1 MKRFI
6 VLAQSEVTARACEAW
21 LDLAGIEIE
30 PQNRIVHT
38 TRFGRGDA
46 GVGDYKSLVDQIEC
60 AIADNGCGQTP
71 DTTILVDS
79 IHPDY
84 FNVVE
89 ESGAWENLVAMLLLT
104 FPEVRW
110 LFGLNYPTRSPL
122 FKDHHQL
129 SELFSGIFRET
140 LLDPT
145 GLREWVRIKTNEAM
159 ETNNCDDLKLPLR
172 SDNRIAAAIDDESY
186 FAYFNAY
193 TAYRFGCRA
202 EVITSWQEMKRIFGQ
217 DNNDDNP
224 PIATKQHLYWLLLED
239 MSLNFPDRSANK
251 HLLNLE
257 RDENNK
263 QGRAYHCPR
272 LNSLNSTI
280 EKSNYRILVTGQTRP
295 GDHTLTEN
303 RQYLRHKV
311 HGRGKVVFKP
321 VSGMFDL
328 WGQIGLL
335 RKKFENRRAGNVEGF
350 NWPLDKPGKNQ
361 NRKQGTSHG
370 APGKLLLV
378 AETLIHRAE
387 AMLVDDIT
395 SMERA
400 ILGAVLTTDALE
412 LTGGRTPTTAI
423 EALSL
428 KHRFEVMMECMFLG
442 NEYNIHVEER
452 FQEIEFDLKRITI
465 WAHRRMRRL
474 TAMNAKMSIIVRIMR
489 IFREYGQFD
498 EEQLCLKHTRTL
510 NRRLFFAKHPG
521 LSFLH
526 PLRWYIDKLIGS
538 ISLLVS
544 AIVVWPV
551 LLGGLMALLGTSWE
565 KSETW
570 TFIDHVT
577 NAFYM
582 FIAQTP
588 AGFPQGFWAHIFT
601 FGVSL
606 IGIIHFGVF
615 IAYLY
620 NLFYRR

>member
-6 VLAQSEVTARACEAW
+6 VLAQSEVTAQAIESC
-21 LDLAGIEIE
+21 LIMAGVDINQDCCIQFT
-30 PQNRIVHT
+30 PQLV
-38 TRFGRGDA
+38 DDV
-46 GVGDYKSLVDQIEC
+46 GVGDYKMLVDKMEC
-60 AIADNGCGQTP
+60 LMADKDNGRLC

-79 IHPDY
+79 IHPNDLH
-84 FNVVE
+84 VV
-89 ESGAWENLVAMLLLT
+89 STSCNWGNLVAMLILT

-110 LFGLNYPTRSPL
+110 LFGVIHHPEITL
-122 FKDHHQL
+122 FKDHNL
-129 SELFSGIFRET
+129 TKIFSGAFRDP

-145 GLREWVRIKTNEAM
+145 GLRNWVREKTNEAIVNHLK
-159 ETNNCDDLKLPLR
+159 EDLILPFR
-172 SDNRIAAAIDDESY
+172 HSNRLAAAIDDEHY

-202 EVITSWQEMKRIFGQ
+202 DVITSWQIMEDLFIPK
-217 DNNDDNP
+217 NP
-224 PIATKQHLYWLLLED
+224 GYMTYHPYWLLLED
-239 MSLNFPDRSANK
+239 MSLNFPDRPADM
-251 HLLNLE
+251 HLSNLK
-257 RDENNK
+257 D
-263 QGRAYHCPR
+263 RAEQCKLLGYADKTADQ
-272 LNSLNSTI
+272 STH
-280 EKSNYRILVTGQTRP
+280 RILVTGQSRP
-295 GDHTLTEN
+295 GDHTLAEN
-303 RQYLRHKV
+303 REYLRRHKK
-311 HGRGKVVFKP
+311 GSPRIIYKP

-335 RKKFENRRAGNVEGF
+335 RKKTKTKRTGNVDWF
-350 NWPLDKPGKNQ
+350 KWPPDRPGKNEG
-361 NRKQGTSHG
+361 QGNQEDGKRITGHG
-370 APGKLLLV
+370 TTGKLLLV

-387 AMLVDDIT
+387 AMRVDSIT
-395 SMERA
+395 TVERV
-400 ILGAVLTTDALE
+400 LLCAVMATDALE

-428 KHRFEVMMECMFLG
+428 KHRFEVMMECKFLG

-474 TAMNAKMSIIVRIMR
+474 TAMNAKMSIIVQIMR

-526 PLRWYIDKLIGS
+526 PVRWYIDKLIGS
-538 ISLLVS
+538 ISLLVT
-544 AIVVWPV
+544 AIVVWP
-551 LLGGLMALLGTSWE
+551 LALGGLMALLGTSWE
-565 KSETW
+565 NLKEM

-588 AGFPQGFWAHIFT
+588 AGFPQGFWAHMFT